1 MKLDFIVNSFKYINN
16 LPGCVKSCII
26 TFLLGIIFINY
37 IEKQN
42 MNILKQYTQNTEIAE
57 QQAEQYTINTAS
69 DINRYISDIAEKDR
83 DAYDVILLSYHNT
96 QKSLQGYRYLYLNC
110 LTEKLIGIDSEPL
123 KDYWSNL
130 DYIYYEDE
138 LSKIHNLEFLL
149 ISNVDDMQVTMPK
162 FYRKL
167 RLSGAKS
174 AAFYTIEGLNNP
186 IGMVVILYKE
196 PHANN
201 KNVEKILFDI
211 QKLALLLDYQNVK
224 K

>member
-1 MKLDFIVNSFKYINN
+1 MKLDFIVNFFKYINN

-42 MNILKQYTQNTEIAE
+42 TNILKQYTQNTEIAE

-69 DINRYISDIAEKDR
+69 DINRYMSDIAEKDK
-83 DAYDVILLSYHNT
+83 DAYNVILLSYHNT

-149 ISNVDDMQVTMPK
+149 ISNVEDIQVTMPK

-167 RLSGAKS
+167 CLSGAK
-174 AAFYTIEGLNNP
+174 AATFYTIEGLNNP

-196 PHANN
+196 PHAKS

>member
-1 MKLDFIVNSFKYINN
+1 MKLDFIVNFFKYINN
-16 LPGCVKSCII
+16 LPECVKSCII

-42 MNILKQYTQNTEIAE
+42 TNILKQYTQNTEIAE

-69 DINRYISDIAEKDR
+69 DINRYMSDIAEKDK

-110 LTEKLIGIDSEPL
+110 LTEKLSGIDSEPL

-149 ISNVDDMQVTMPK
+149 ISNVDDIQVTMPK

-167 RLSGAKS
+167 RLSGAK
-174 AAFYTIEGLNNP
+174 AATFYTIEGLNNP

-196 PHANN
+196 PHAKS

>member
-1 MKLDFIVNSFKYINN
+1 MKLDFIVNFFKYINN

-69 DINRYISDIAEKDR
+69 DINRYISDIAEKDK

-138 LSKIHNLEFLL
+138 LSKIHNLEFLP
-149 ISNVDDMQVTMPK
+149 ISNVDDIQVTMPK

-167 RLSGAKS
+167 CLSGAKA

-196 PHANN
+196 PHVNN